1 MNQEYVFYAN
11 DGTRFSS
18 ITERDYYNKQLEKE
32 KEKEQEEQPEVLD
45 SQSLRNVFNSNNSL
59 LP

>member
-1 MNQEYVFYAN
+1 MKQEYIFYAN

-32 KEKEQEEQPEVLD
+32 KEQEQEEVLD

-59 LP
+59 LS

>member
-1 MNQEYVFYAN
+1 MSKEYIFYAN

-32 KEKEQEEQPEVLD
+32 KDDEQKEQ
-45 SQSLRNVFNSNNSL
+45 SSS
-59 LP
+59 

>member
-1 MNQEYVFYAN
+1 MKQEYIFYAN

-32 KEKEQEEQPEVLD
+32 KEQEQEEVLD
-45 SQSLRNVFNSNNSL
+45 S
-59 LP
+59 